1 LRLTDEFCYRQCWQ
15 GLFSNE
21 MSIDWA
27 DLRLFL
33 DVARLGGLS
42 AATTTTGLSAATLGR
57 RVTAL
62 EKQVGE
68 ALFHRS
74 HAGYELTRAGE
85 ELLRR
90 AEDVEAAMTSLT
102 RWRDGTL
109 GERVVR
115 VSAGTW
121 TTNFLAQH
129 IGELWD
135 VSDPFRIEFVTAYE
149 KVDIGRRNA
158 DIGIRS
164 ERPTEPN
171 LAGRMTGHVA
181 HAIYAG
187 RKLINGVKAGYFV
200 GLTGDG
206 ANLQTT
212 RWLMAHH
219 GDRVGLRGNDMHSV
233 VELVAAGA
241 GLTVL
246 PCFAGDSDT
255 RLVRVAAPIDELTQE
270 QWLVTHQDERH
281 TREVRMVIDRLVDV
295 LKTHASLFDGGGG
308 NPS

>member
-1 LRLTDEFCYRQCWQ
+1 
-15 GLFSNE
+15 

-27 DLRLFL
+27 DLKLFL

-42 AATTTTGLSAATLGR
+42 ASTTTTGLSAATLGR

-62 EKQVGE
+62 EKQIGE
-68 ALFHRS
+68 PLFVRS
-74 HAGYELTRAGE
+74 HSGYALTGAGE

-115 VSAGTW
+115 ISAGTW
-121 TTNFLAQH
+121 TTEFLSRN
-129 IGELWD
+129 IGEIWTTG
-135 VSDPFRIEFVTAYE
+135 DPFRLEFVTAYE

-158 DIGIRS
+158 DIGVRS

-171 LAGRMTGHVA
+171 LAGRVTNKVA

-187 RKLINGVKAGYFV
+187 RQLINGVKAGLFV

-219 GDRVGLRGNDMHSV
+219 GDRIGVRGNDSHSV
-233 VELVAAGA
+233 RELVAAGA

-246 PCFAGDSDT
+246 PCFAGDSDK
-255 RLVRVAAPIDELTQE
+255 RLVRVRPPLPELLQE
-270 QWLVTHQDERH
+270 QWLVSHQDERH
-281 TREVRMVIDRLVDV
+281 SREVRMVIDRMVALF
-295 LKTHASLFDGGGG
+295 KAHAPLFAGEVG
-308 NPS
+308 NPP

>member
-1 LRLTDEFCYRQCWQ
+1 
-15 GLFSNE
+15 

-68 ALFHRS
+68 PLFQRS
-74 HAGYELTRAGE
+74 HSGYALTHAGE

-109 GERVVR
+109 GDRVVR
-115 VSAGTW
+115 ISAGSW
-121 TTNFLAQH
+121 TTEFLARH
-129 IGELWD
+129 IGEIWH
-135 VSDPFRIEFVTAYE
+135 VSDPFRIEFVTAYD

-158 DIGIRS
+158 DIGVRS
-164 ERPTEPN
+164 ERPIEPN
-171 LAGRMTGHVA
+171 LAGRLTGKVA
-181 HAIYAG
+181 HAIYSG
-187 RKLINGVKAGYFV
+187 RQLINGVEAGLFV
-200 GLTGDG
+200 GVTGEA
-206 ANLQTT
+206 ANVKMA
-212 RWLMAHH
+212 RWMMAHH
-219 GDRVGLRGNDMHSV
+219 GDRIGVRGNDSHSV
-233 VELVAAGA
+233 RELVAAGA

-246 PCFAGDSDT
+246 PCFAGDSDP
-255 RLVRVAAPIDELTQE
+255 RLVRVAPPIPDLMSE
-270 QWLVTHQDERH
+270 QWLVSHQDERH
-281 TREVRMVIDRLVDV
+281 SREVRTLLERLAG
-295 LKTHASLFDGGGG
+295 LFKTHAPLFTGEGR
-308 NPS
+308 NRP

>member
-1 LRLTDEFCYRQCWQ
+1 
-15 GLFSNE
+15 

-42 AATTTTGLSAATLGR
+42 AATETTGLSAATLGR

-62 EKQVGE
+62 EKQIGE
-68 ALFHRS
+68 PLFQRS
-74 HAGYELTRAGE
+74 HSGYALTGAGE

-109 GERVVR
+109 GDRVVR

-121 TTNFLAQH
+121 TTEFLARH
-129 IGELWD
+129 LGELWN
-135 VSDPFRIEFVTAYE
+135 VEDPFRLEFVTAYE
-149 KVDIGRRNA
+149 KIDIGRRNA

-164 ERPTEPN
+164 ERPAEPN
-171 LAGRMTGHVA
+171 LAGRLTGHVA

-187 RKLINGVKAGYFV
+187 RHLINGVKAGFFV
-200 GLTGDG
+200 GISGDG
-206 ANLQTT
+206 ANIQSS
-212 RWLMAHH
+212 RWLMARH
-219 GDRVGLRGNDMHSV
+219 GDRIVTRGNDMHSV
-233 VELVAAGA
+233 RELVAAGG

-246 PCFAGDSDT
+246 PCFAGDSDS
-255 RLVRVAAPIDELTQE
+255 RLVQVAPPIPELKQE

-281 TREVRMVIDRLVDV
+281 SREVRAVIDRIAAL
-295 LKTHASLFDGGGG
+295 LRQHSPLFAGEIG
-308 NPS
+308 NPP

>member
-1 LRLTDEFCYRQCWQ
+1 
-15 GLFSNE
+15 

-42 AATTTTGLSAATLGR
+42 AATETTGLSAATLGR

-68 ALFHRS
+68 PLFHRS
-74 HAGYELTRAGE
+74 HSGYALTAAGE

-115 VSAGTW
+115 ISAGTW
-121 TTNFLAQH
+121 TADFLSRH
-129 IGELWD
+129 IGELWQ
-135 VSDPFRIEFVTAYE
+135 VSDPFRLEFVTAYE

-171 LAGRMTGHVA
+171 LAGRLTNKVA

-187 RKLINGVKAGYFV
+187 RQLINGVKAGMFV

-219 GDRVGLRGNDMHSV
+219 GDRIGARGNDMHSV
-233 VELVAAGA
+233 RELVAAGA

-246 PCFAGDSDT
+246 PCFAGDSDK
-255 RLVRVAAPIDELTQE
+255 RVVQVAPPIPELMQE
-270 QWLVTHQDERH
+270 QWVVTHQDERH
-281 TREVRMVIDRLVDV
+281 SREVRMVIERLVAL
-295 LKTHASLFDGGGG
+295 LKANAPLFAGEVG
-308 NPS
+308 NPP

>member
-1 LRLTDEFCYRQCWQ
+1 
-15 GLFSNE
+15 

-42 AATTTTGLSAATLGR
+42 AATETTGLSAATLGR

-62 EKQVGE
+62 ERQVGE
-68 ALFHRS
+68 PLFHRS
-74 HAGYELTRAGE
+74 HTGYQLTGAGE

-121 TTNFLAQH
+121 TTDFLAQH
-129 IGELWD
+129 IGELWNI
-135 VSDPFRIEFVTAYE
+135 SDPFRIEFAMAYE

-164 ERPTEPN
+164 DRPTEPN

-181 HAIYAG
+181 HAIYSG
-187 RKLINGVKAGYFV
+187 RQLINGVKAGLFV
-200 GLTGDG
+200 GLTGEG

-219 GDRVGLRGNDMHSV
+219 GDRVGVRGNDMHSV
-233 VELVAAGA
+233 RELVAAGA

-246 PCFAGDSDT
+246 PCFAGDGDK
-255 RLVRVAAPIDELTQE
+255 RLVQVAPPIAELHQE
-270 QWLVTHQDERH
+270 QWLVSHQDERH
-281 TREVRMVIDRLVDV
+281 SREVRTVIERIATL
-295 LKTHASLFDGGGG
+295 LKAHAALFAGEVG
-308 NPS
+308 NPP

>member
-1 LRLTDEFCYRQCWQ
+1 
-15 GLFSNE
+15 

-42 AATTTTGLSAATLGR
+42 AATATTKLSAATLGR

-62 EKQVGE
+62 ERQIGE
-68 ALFHRS
+68 PLFMRS
-74 HAGYELTRAGE
+74 HSGYTLTRAGE

-109 GERVVR
+109 GDRIVR
-115 VSAGTW
+115 ISAGTW
-121 TTNFLAQH
+121 TTNFLAGH
-129 IGELWD
+129 IDQLWQAE
-135 VSDPFRIEFVTAYE
+135 SDPFRIEFVTAYD

-171 LAGRMTGHVA
+171 LAGRLTGKVA

-187 RKLINGVKAGYFV
+187 RNLVNGVKAGFFV

-219 GDRVGLRGNDMHSV
+219 GDRIGARGNDMHSV
-233 VELVAAGA
+233 RELVAAGA

-246 PCFAGDSDT
+246 PCFAGDSVP
-255 RLVRVAAPIDELTQE
+255 RLVRVAPPIKELLQE

-281 TREVRMVIDRLVDV
+281 SREVRTVIDRMVTM
-295 LKTHASLFDGGGG
+295 LKANARLFAGELG
-308 NPS
+308 NPP

>member
-1 LRLTDEFCYRQCWQ
+1 
-15 GLFSNE
+15 

-42 AATTTTGLSAATLGR
+42 AATQTTGLSAATLGR

-62 EKQVGE
+62 ERQIGE
-68 ALFHRS
+68 PLFHRS
-74 HAGYELTRAGE
+74 HSGYTLTGAGE

-121 TTNFLAQH
+121 TADFLAQR
-129 IGELWD
+129 IGELWQAQ
-135 VSDPFRIEFVTAYE
+135 SDPFRIEFVTAYE

-171 LAGRMTGHVA
+171 LAGQLTGRVA
-181 HAIYAG
+181 HAIYSG
-187 RKLINGVKAGYFV
+187 RHLINGVKAGYFV

-212 RWLMAHH
+212 RWMMAHH
-219 GDRVGLRGNDMHSV
+219 GDRVGVRGNDMHSV
-233 VELVAAGA
+233 RELVAAGG

-246 PCFAGDSDT
+246 PCFAGDTDK
-255 RLVRVAAPIDELTQE
+255 RLVQVAPPIPELMQE

-281 TREVRMVIDRLVDV
+281 SREVRVVIDRLAA
-295 LKTHASLFDGGGG
+295 LLRQHAPLFAGAVG
-308 NPS
+308 NPP

>member
-1 LRLTDEFCYRQCWQ
+1 
-15 GLFSNE
+15 

-42 AATTTTGLSAATLGR
+42 AATKTTGLSAATLGR

-62 EKQVGE
+62 EKQIGE
-68 ALFHRS
+68 PLFVRS
-74 HAGYELTRAGE
+74 HAGYSLTGAGE

-90 AEDVEAAMTSLT
+90 AEDVEAAMVSLT

-121 TTNFLAQH
+121 TTEFLARN
-129 IGELWD
+129 IGALWS
-135 VSDPFRIEFVTAYE
+135 VSDPFRLEFVTAYE
-149 KVDIGRRNA
+149 KIDIGRRNA
-158 DIGIRS
+158 DIGVRS
-164 ERPTEPN
+164 ARPTEPN
-171 LAGRMTGHVA
+171 LAGQLTGRVA

-187 RKLINGVKAGYFV
+187 RQLINGVKAGLFV
-200 GLTGDG
+200 GVTGDG

-219 GDRVGLRGNDMHSV
+219 GDRIGLRGNDSHSV
-233 VELVAAGA
+233 RELVAAGA

-246 PCFAGDSDT
+246 PCFAGDTDT
-255 RLVRVAAPIDELTQE
+255 RLVQVAPPIPELLQE

-281 TREVRMVIDRLVDV
+281 SREVRLVIDRLVQ
-295 LKTHASLFDGGGG
+295 LLRRHAALFGGEVG
-308 NPS
+308 NPP

>member
-1 LRLTDEFCYRQCWQ
+1 
-15 GLFSNE
+15 

-42 AATTTTGLSAATLGR
+42 AATETTGLSAATLGR

-68 ALFHRS
+68 PLFHRS
-74 HAGYELTRAGE
+74 HSGYALTGAGE

-121 TTNFLAQH
+121 TTEFLAQH
-129 IGELWD
+129 LGELWN
-135 VSDPFRIEFVTAYE
+135 VEDPFRLEFVTAYE
-149 KVDIGRRNA
+149 KIDIGRRNA

-164 ERPTEPN
+164 ERPVEPN
-171 LAGRMTGHVA
+171 LAGRLTGHVA

-187 RKLINGVKAGYFV
+187 RQLINGVKAGYFV
-200 GLTGDG
+200 GLTGEG

-219 GDRVGLRGNDMHSV
+219 GDRLGVRGNDMHSV
-233 VELVAAGA
+233 RELVAAGG

-246 PCFAGDSDT
+246 PCFAGDADK
-255 RLVRVAAPIDELTQE
+255 RLVQVAPPIPELMQE

-281 TREVRMVIDRLVDV
+281 SREVRLVIDRIAALLGQHAALFAGDV
-295 LKTHASLFDGGGG
+295 G
-308 NPS
+308 NPP